1 MKKILFLMVA
11 CFTIV
16 ACGSEEKKN
25 DKKTEATEQEVE
37 ATKQEAKTVV
47 QEAKEEEQKSAI
59 DYFEA
64 QMEVMEAD
72 DVEGFVA
79 IAEEMAEWQNSQTEE
94 EFAKQQQMA
103 EVWFEKN
110 GERYSNLFI
119 QFSTKNMDALT
130 EALENSN
137 LEL

>member
-1 MKKILFLMVA
+1 MVA

-25 DKKTEATEQEVE
+25 DKKTEATEQEAKITEQE
-37 ATKQEAKTVV
+37 AKEEVQEAKTVE
-47 QEAKEEEQKSAI
+47 QEAKEEEQKSSI

-79 IAEEMAEWQNSQTEE
+79 IAEEMAEWQNSLTEE
-94 EFAKQQQMA
+94 EFAHQQQMA
-103 EVWFEKN
+103 EVWYEKN